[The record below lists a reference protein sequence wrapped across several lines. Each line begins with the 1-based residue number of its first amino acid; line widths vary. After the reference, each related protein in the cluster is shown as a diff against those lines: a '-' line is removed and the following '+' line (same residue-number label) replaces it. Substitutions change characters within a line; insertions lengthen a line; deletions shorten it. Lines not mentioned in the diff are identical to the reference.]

1 MDFNNFYNGQEFETY
16 KYLGAFVHM
25 DGVTFR
31 TYAPAASHVA
41 VIGEFNDWQETPMN
55 RCGNGQFFEATISN
69 AKVGQ
74 MYKYRIYNNG
84 SFVDHSDLQKTHY
97 YKYDTYN
104 NGSFVDHCDPY
115 MYTSEVRPN
124 NASIIFDMNQYTF
137 HDDAWMNQRFSE
149 DMPINVYEM
158 HFGSWKKPGE
168 EADDWYTYREMADL
182 IIPYLKEN
190 HYNFLEIMP
199 LNEYPNDLS
208 WGYQPTGYFAPT
220 SRYGTPDDLRYFVE
234 KCHENNIAVILD
246 FVPVHFAI
254 DGFGLNNYDGTPLY
268 NYPND
273 AVGKSEWGTCNFQHS
288 RGDVCSFLNSSAYY
302 WLKEYHIDGL
312 RLDAVGNLIYWQGNS
327 GRGENREAICFVQNF
342 NKGLKQRVPH
352 TLLFAEDSSSYQGVT
367 RPVEQGGLGF
377 DYKWDLGWMN
387 DTLDYFMK
395 TPEERPSFYHKLTF
409 SMMYFYNEHF
419 ILPFSHDEVV
429 HGKKTIID
437 KMYGEYEEKFAQVKA
452 LYMYMFAHPGKK
464 LNFMGNE
471 IAMFREWD
479 ETKEPDWFLLK
490 YPIHDSFLHFMRE
503 LNNIYLTHPSLSQYD
518 FSERGFKWVDCHQE
532 QDCIYV
538 FKRMSDKET
547 IVAFFNFHN
556 VDKTYTY
563 KVDQP
568 ETLTLLLNSDNE
580 LYSGKSHNLD
590 KEIHIN
596 NEIEM
601 TLPAYSAQ
609 FYIVK

>member
-25 DGVTFR
+25 NGVTFR
-31 TYAPAASHVA
+31 TYAPAASHVT

-55 RCGNGQFFEATISN
+55 RCGNGQFFEATVSN
-69 AKVGQ
+69 AKPGQ
-74 MYKYRIYNNG
+74 MYKYRI
-84 SFVDHSDLQKTHY
+84 
-97 YKYDTYN
+97 YN

-124 NASIIFDMNQYTF
+124 NASTIFDMNQYTF

-234 KCHENNIAVILD
+234 KCHKNNIAVVLD

-254 DGFGLNNYDGTPLY
+254 DGFGLNDGTPLY

-327 GRGENREAICFVQNF
+327 GRGENREAIRFVQNF

-490 YPIHDSFLHFMRE
+490 YPMHDSFLHFMRE

-590 KEIHIN
+590 KEIHIK

>member
-31 TYAPAASHVA
+31 TYAPAASHMA

-74 MYKYRIYNNG
+74 MYKYRI
-84 SFVDHSDLQKTHY
+84 
-97 YKYDTYN
+97 YN

-158 HFGSWKKPGE
+158 HFGSWMKPGE

-327 GRGENREAICFVQNF
+327 GRGENREAIRFVQSF

-367 RPVEQGGLGF
+367 RPVDQGGLGF

-518 FSERGFKWVDCHQE
+518 FSEKGFKWVDCHQE

-538 FKRMSDKET
+538 FKRMSDQET

-568 ETLTLLLNSDNE
+568 ETLNLLLNSDNE

-590 KEIHIN
+590 KAIHIK

>member
-25 DGVTFR
+25 NGVTFR
-31 TYAPAASHVA
+31 TYAPAASQVS

-74 MYKYRIYNNG
+74 MYKYRI
-84 SFVDHSDLQKTHY
+84 
-97 YKYDTYN
+97 YN

-234 KCHENNIAVILD
+234 KCHENNIAVVLD

-327 GRGENREAICFVQNF
+327 GRGENREAIRFVQNF
-342 NKGLKQRVPH
+342 NRGLKQRIPH

-387 DTLDYFMK
+387 DTLKYYSLDPIYRK
-395 TPEERPSFYHKLTF
+395 YHHNLITF
-409 SMMYFYNEHF
+409 SMAYFFSENF
-419 ILPFSHDEVV
+419 LLPLSHDEVV
-429 HGKKTIID
+429 HGKGTIINKINGD
-437 KMYGEYEEKFAQVKA
+437 YYSKFAQLRN
-452 LYMYMFAHPGKK
+452 LYTYMWAHPGKK

-471 IAMFREWD
+471 LASFDEWN
-479 ETKEPDWFLLK
+479 ENKSLPWNLK
-490 YPIHDSFLHFMRE
+490 RYPAHDSISRMIRD
-503 LNNIYLTHPSLSQYD
+503 LNL
-518 FSERGFKWVDCHQE
+518 
-532 QDCIYV
+532 IYV
-538 FKRMSDKET
+538 HEKAMYMDEYNPSRYAWTLVDNCDQSVFAFIRTYNNDTLLFVFNMTPNYYEVYDVPTYVPGTYTEIFNSDKDVYGGKNQYNGLKLKTSVGGPENRPYHIT
-547 IVAFFNFHN
+547 IKLGSFAAMIFKCVTR
-556 VDKTYTY
+556 KR
-563 KVDQP
+563 KV
-568 ETLTLLLNSDNE
+568 S
-580 LYSGKSHNLD
+580 
-590 KEIHIN
+590 
-596 NEIEM
+596 
-601 TLPAYSAQ
+601 
-609 FYIVK
+609 

>member
-25 DGVTFR
+25 NGVTFR
-31 TYAPAASHVA
+31 TYAPAASHVT

-55 RCGNGQFFEATISN
+55 RCGNGQFFEATVSN
-69 AKVGQ
+69 AKPGQ
-74 MYKYRIYNNG
+74 MYKYRI
-84 SFVDHSDLQKTHY
+84 
-97 YKYDTYN
+97 YN

-137 HDDAWMNQRFSE
+137 HDDTWMNQRFSE

-182 IIPYLKEN
+182 IIPYLKN

-327 GRGENREAICFVQNF
+327 GRGENREAIRFVQNF
-342 NKGLKQRVPH
+342 NRGLKQRVPH

-490 YPIHDSFLHFMRE
+490 YPMHDSFLHFMRE

-538 FKRMSDKET
+538 FKRMSDQET

-568 ETLTLLLNSDNE
+568 ETLNLLLNSDNE

-590 KEIHIN
+590 KEIHIK

>member
-1 MDFNNFYNGQEFETY
+1 
-16 KYLGAFVHM
+16 
-25 DGVTFR
+25 
-31 TYAPAASHVA
+31 
-41 VIGEFNDWQETPMN
+41 
-55 RCGNGQFFEATISN
+55 
-69 AKVGQ
+69 
-74 MYKYRIYNNG
+74 
-84 SFVDHSDLQKTHY
+84 
-97 YKYDTYN
+97 
-104 NGSFVDHCDPY
+104 

-168 EADDWYTYREMADL
+168 KADDWYTYREMADL

-268 NYPND
+268 NNPND

-302 WLKEYHIDGL
+302 WLKKYHIDGL

-327 GRGENREAICFVQNF
+327 GRGENREAIRFVQNF

-367 RPVEQGGLGF
+367 RPVDQGGLGF

-518 FSERGFKWVDCHQE
+518 FSEKGFKWVDCHQE

-538 FKRMSDKET
+538 FKRMSDQET

-568 ETLTLLLNSDNE
+568 ETLNLLLNSDNE

-590 KEIHIN
+590 KEIHIK

>member
-1 MDFNNFYNGQEFETY
+1 MN
-16 KYLGAFVHM
+16 
-25 DGVTFR
+25 GVTFR
-31 TYAPAASHVA
+31 TYAPVASHVA

-74 MYKYRIYNNG
+74 MYKYRI
-84 SFVDHSDLQKTHY
+84 
-97 YKYDTYN
+97 YN

-182 IIPYLKEN
+182 IILYLKEN

-302 WLKEYHIDGL
+302 WLKEY
-312 RLDAVGNLIYWQGNS
+312 LIYWQGNS
-327 GRGENREAICFVQNF
+327 GRGENREAIRFVQNF

-352 TLLFAEDSSSYQGVT
+352 ALLFAEDSSSYQGVT
-367 RPVEQGGLGF
+367 RPVDQGGLGF

-518 FSERGFKWVDCHQE
+518 FSEKGFKWVDCHQE

-590 KEIHIN
+590 KEIHIK

-601 TLPAYSAQ
+601 RLPAYSAQ

>member
-69 AKVGQ
+69 AKAGQ
-74 MYKYRIYNNG
+74 MYKYRI
-84 SFVDHSDLQKTHY
+84 
-97 YKYDTYN
+97 YN

-168 EADDWYTYREMADL
+168 KADDWYTYREMADL
-182 IIPYLKEN
+182 ILPYLKEN

-327 GRGENREAICFVQNF
+327 GRGENREAIRFVQNF

-409 SMMYFYNEHF
+409 SMMY
-419 ILPFSHDEVV
+419 
-429 HGKKTIID
+429 
-437 KMYGEYEEKFAQVKA
+437 
-452 LYMYMFAHPGKK
+452 MYMFAHPGKK

-490 YPIHDSFLHFMRE
+490 YPMHDSFLHFMRE
-503 LNNIYLTHPSLSQYD
+503 LNKIYLTHPSLSQYD

-538 FKRMSDKET
+538 FKRMSDQET

-563 KVDQP
+563 KVNQP

-590 KEIHIN
+590 KEIHIK

-609 FYIVK
+609 FYVVK

>member
-25 DGVTFR
+25 NGVTFR

-74 MYKYRIYNNG
+74 MYKYRI
-84 SFVDHSDLQKTHY
+84 
-97 YKYDTYN
+97 YN

-168 EADDWYTYREMADL
+168 KADDWYTYREMADL
-182 IIPYLKEN
+182 IIPYLKES

-327 GRGENREAICFVQNF
+327 GRGENREAIRFVQNF
-342 NKGLKQRVPH
+342 NRGLKQRVPH
-352 TLLFAEDSSSYQGVT
+352 TLLF
-367 RPVEQGGLGF
+367 P
-377 DYKWDLGWMN
+377 KI
-387 DTLDYFMK
+387 
-395 TPEERPSFYHKLTF
+395 H
-409 SMMYFYNEHF
+409 
-419 ILPFSHDEVV
+419 
-429 HGKKTIID
+429 
-437 KMYGEYEEKFAQVKA
+437 
-452 LYMYMFAHPGKK
+452 
-464 LNFMGNE
+464 
-471 IAMFREWD
+471 
-479 ETKEPDWFLLK
+479 LL
-490 YPIHDSFLHFMRE
+490 I
-503 LNNIYLTHPSLSQYD
+503 
-518 FSERGFKWVDCHQE
+518 
-532 QDCIYV
+532 
-538 FKRMSDKET
+538 
-547 IVAFFNFHN
+547 
-556 VDKTYTY
+556 
-563 KVDQP
+563 KV
-568 ETLTLLLNSDNE
+568 
-580 LYSGKSHNLD
+580 
-590 KEIHIN
+590 
-596 NEIEM
+596 
-601 TLPAYSAQ
+601 
-609 FYIVK
+609 

>member
-16 KYLGAFVHM
+16 KYLGAFVHLG
-25 DGVTFR
+25 GVTFR
-31 TYAPAASHVA
+31 TYAPASSNVS
-41 VIGEFNDWQETPMN
+41 VIGEFNGWTETPMN
-55 RCGNGQFFEATISN
+55 RCGNGQFFEVTIPE
-69 AKVGQ
+69 AKAGQ
-74 MYKYRIYNNG
+74 MYKYRIYHNG
-84 SFVDHSDLQKTHY
+84 Q
-97 YKYDTYN
+97 
-104 NGSFVDHCDPY
+104 FVDHCDPY

-137 HDDAWMNQRFSE
+137 HDQEWMNKRFNE

-168 EADDWYTYREMADL
+168 EADDWYNYREMADL
-182 IIPYLKEN
+182 IIPYLKDN
-190 HYNFLEIMP
+190 YYNFLEIMP

-220 SRYGTPDDLRYFVE
+220 SRYGTPDDLRYFIE

-327 GRGENREAICFVQNF
+327 GRGENRDAIRFVQNF
-342 NKGLKQRVPH
+342 NKGLKQRMPH
-352 TLLFAEDSSSYQGVT
+352 ALLFAEDSSSYQGVT
-367 RPVEQGGLGF
+367 QSIDQGGLGF

-387 DTLDYFMK
+387 DTLDYFKK

-437 KMYGEYEEKFAQVKA
+437 KMYGEYEDKFAQVKA

-490 YPIHDSFLHFMRE
+490 YPIHDAFHHFMIK
-503 LNNIYLTHPSLSQYD
+503 LNRIYLEHTSLSQYD
-518 FSERGFKWVDCHQE
+518 FVEKGFHWVDCHQE
-532 QDCIYV
+532 DKCIYI
-538 FKRMSDKET
+538 FKRYSDNET
-547 IVAFFNFHN
+547 IIAFFNFL
-556 VDKTYTY
+556 DKNQKYTY
-563 KVDQP
+563 KTDQE

-580 LYSGKSHNLD
+580 LYNGKSRNIE
-590 KEIHIN
+590 KEIHVKK
-596 NEIEM
+596 EIEI

-609 FYIVK
+609 YYVVK

>member
-25 DGVTFR
+25 NGVTFR

-41 VIGEFNDWQETPMN
+41 VIGEFNGWQETPMK

-74 MYKYRIYNNG
+74 MYKYRI
-84 SFVDHSDLQKTHY
+84 
-97 YKYDTYN
+97 YN

-168 EADDWYTYREMADL
+168 KADDWYTYREMADL

-234 KCHENNIAVILD
+234 KCHENNIAVVLD

-312 RLDAVGNLIYWQGNS
+312 RLDAVGNLIYYWQGNS
-327 GRGENREAICFVQNF
+327 GRGENREAIRFVQNF
-342 NKGLKQRVPH
+342 NRGLKQRVPH
-352 TLLFAEDSSSYQGVT
+352 ALLFAEDSSSYQGVT
-367 RPVEQGGLGF
+367 RPVDQGGLGF

-490 YPIHDSFLHFMRE
+490 YPMHDSFLHFMRE

-590 KEIHIN
+590 KEIHIK

>member
-1 MDFNNFYNGQEFETY
+1 ME
-16 KYLGAFVHM
+16 
-25 DGVTFR
+25 
-31 TYAPAASHVA
+31 
-41 VIGEFNDWQETPMN
+41 
-55 RCGNGQFFEATISN
+55 
-69 AKVGQ
+69 
-74 MYKYRIYNNG
+74 
-84 SFVDHSDLQKTHY
+84 
-97 YKYDTYN
+97 
-104 NGSFVDHCDPY
+104 
-115 MYTSEVRPN
+115 
-124 NASIIFDMNQYTF
+124 
-137 HDDAWMNQRFSE
+137 
-149 DMPINVYEM
+149 
-158 HFGSWKKPGE
+158 KPGE
-168 EADDWYTYREMADL
+168 KADDWYTYREMADL

-327 GRGENREAICFVQNF
+327 GRGENREAIRFVQNF
-342 NKGLKQRVPH
+342 NRGLKQRIPH

-490 YPIHDSFLHFMRE
+490 YPMHDSFLHFMRE

-590 KEIHIN
+590 KEIHIK
-596 NEIEM
+596 M
-601 TLPAYSAQ
+601 
-609 FYIVK
+609 K